1 MQVGVGITGGLQMRR
16 HFFRRQGAA
25 ARREGGVGLDQLL
38 VEGAE
43 GGLIGAQIGRC
54 HRGLRQKHRCDRP
67 KSVHCAPVMIRRARK
82 IRAPSLAS
90 AALIIPKFRHSKT
103 PDFATLGAQA
113 ASLGSR
119 GDDKR
124 ELPMQTHQ
132 ARHFVTAI
140 AASALSLGG
149 CATKDYV
156 NEHVAAVDAKV
167 QATQSQVDQ
176 HQTHLSQ
183 LDQTTKE
190 ALDRATAAGKL
201 AEGKFLYSM
210 VLSDDS
216 VKFPVDSAKLS
227 PEAQERLTDFADK
240 LKDDNRNVYLEIQGH
255 TDARGPDT
263 INERLG
269 EERAEAVRLFMNQHG
284 VPLNRMSTIS
294 YGKQDP
300 VADNKTRTGRAQNRR
315 VVMVVMS

>member
-1 MQVGVGITGGLQMRR
+1 
-16 HFFRRQGAA
+16 
-25 ARREGGVGLDQLL
+25 
-38 VEGAE
+38 
-43 GGLIGAQIGRC
+43 
-54 HRGLRQKHRCDRP
+54 
-67 KSVHCAPVMIRRARK
+67 
-82 IRAPSLAS
+82 
-90 AALIIPKFRHSKT
+90 
-103 PDFATLGAQA
+103 
-113 ASLGSR
+113 
-119 GDDKR
+119 
-124 ELPMQTHQ
+124 MQTFKP
-132 ARHFVTAI
+132 AIIAI
-140 AASALSLGG
+140 AVSAFSLGG

-156 NEHVAAVDAKV
+156 NEHVAVVDAKV
-167 QATQSQVDQ
+167 QSTQSQVNQ

-183 LDQTTKE
+183 LDETTKE
-190 ALDRATAAGKL
+190 ALERATAAGKL

-227 PEAQERLTDFADK
+227 PEAQERLTAFAEK
-240 LKDDNRNVYLEIQGH
+240 LKGDNRNVYLEIQGH
-255 TDARGPDT
+255 TDARGPLS

-294 YGKQDP
+294 YGKKDP